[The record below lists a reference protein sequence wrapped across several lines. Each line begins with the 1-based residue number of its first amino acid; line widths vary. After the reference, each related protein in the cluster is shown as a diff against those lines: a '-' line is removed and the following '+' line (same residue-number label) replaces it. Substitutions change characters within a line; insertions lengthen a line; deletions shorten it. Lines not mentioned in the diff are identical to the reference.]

1 MFTGM
6 RAKIPYREDS
16 ADLFE
21 AIADLPWAM
30 FIDSGP
36 PRGGQARY
44 DILVAEPGV
53 TLVTRGAMTEI
64 RRGDAVEL
72 SPRDPFELLRQALGE
87 RIPAEDDLPF
97 PGGAVGYFAY
107 DLGRRIERLPATAVD
122 AEHIP
127 EMAVGIHDWAL
138 CVDHERRSATL
149 VGAGRDAAT
158 SQRWDALVERFTT
171 LPPQK
176 VRPPFRVLSKVIS
189 SLSRA
194 AYGEA
199 FRRVQDYI
207 VAGDCYQVNLAQRF
221 SARAEGDGW
230 SAYRQLRLINPAPQA
245 AYLNLPFVQV
255 LSASPERFLMCTGG
269 HVETKPI
276 KGTRRRSGLPQEDM
290 SLAISLRESL
300 KDRAENLMIVDLL
313 RNDISRVCRVGS
325 VRVPKIFDIESYATV
340 HHMVS
345 TVAGQLAD
353 RRDALDLLRAC
364 FPGGSITGAPK
375 LRSMEIIEEL
385 EPHRRGLY
393 CGSIG
398 YVGFDGN
405 MDTSIAIRTLI
416 YSQGVV
422 RFWAG
427 GGIVA
432 DSREEDEYQ
441 ETLHKGAALLCLLAR
456 VEASGIGA

>member
-1 MFTGM
+1 M
-6 RAKIPYREDS
+6 RAQIPYREDS

-44 DILVAEPGV
+44 DILVAEPYA
-53 TLVTRGAMTEI
+53 TLTTRGAMTEI
-64 RRGDAVEL
+64 RRGEAVEL
-72 SPRDPFELLRQALGE
+72 SPRDPFELLREALGQ
-87 RIPAEDDLPF
+87 RMAVEDDLPF

-107 DLGRRIERLPATAVD
+107 DLGRRIERLPATAED
-122 AEHIP
+122 AERIP
-127 EMAVGIHDWAL
+127 EMAVGLYDWAL
-138 CVDHERRSATL
+138 CVDHELRTATL
-149 VGAGRDAAT
+149 VGAGRDPAT
-158 SQRWDALVERFTT
+158 AMRWNMLVERFTT
-171 LPPQK
+171 LPPQR
-176 VRPPFRVLSKVIS
+176 VRAPFRVLSKVTS
-189 SLSRA
+189 NLTRA

-199 FRRVQDYI
+199 FCRVQDYI
-207 VAGDCYQVNLAQRF
+207 AAGDCYQVNLAQRF
-221 SARAEGDGW
+221 SARAQGDGW
-230 SAYRQLRLINPAPQA
+230 PAYRQLRLINPAPQA

-255 LSASPERFLMCTGG
+255 LSASPERFLMSSRGR
-269 HVETKPI
+269 VETKPI

-313 RNDISRVCRVGS
+313 RNDISRVCRTGT

-345 TVAGQLAD
+345 TVSGELD
-353 RRDALDLLRAC
+353 EGRDALDLLRAC

-398 YVGFDGN
+398 YVGFDGS
-405 MDTSIAIRTLI
+405 MDTSIAIRTLV
-416 YSQGVV
+416 YSHGVV

-441 ETLHKGAALLCLLAR
+441 ENLHKGAALLRLLAQ
-456 VEASGIGA
+456 VEASGVGA